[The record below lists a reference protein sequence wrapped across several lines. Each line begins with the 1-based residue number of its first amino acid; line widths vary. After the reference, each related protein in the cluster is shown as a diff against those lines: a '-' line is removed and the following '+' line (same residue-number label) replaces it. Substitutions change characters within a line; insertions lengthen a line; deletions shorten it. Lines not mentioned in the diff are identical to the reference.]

1 MLSFHIFS
9 ASSSSL
15 FIFSNISSK
24 WAWKENDKH
33 TFPKNAIIETD
44 SWIEST
50 LETKPSTQTY
60 GVVVMMTMMAMWSW
74 YQCYSE
80 KNFLF
85 YIALD
90 QINYHGWWQ
99 SLNFS
104 FRNAHYLLIKA
115 LRTNKTIQPLNQQFL
130 KQIRGNTV
138 LVLYATQAV
147 SNHMVTVQS
156 VSCIWIWELRM
167 LDSCNWPWQ
176 IPSTPRNNVLYKPQ
190 VNRIIEWSY

>member
-1 MLSFHIFS
+1 MFS

-15 FIFSNISSK
+15 FNFSNISSR

-33 TFPKNAIIETD
+33 TFPKNATIETG
-44 SWIEST
+44 SRIENT
-50 LETKPSTQTY
+50 LETKPYTNTWGGGGDDY
-60 GVVVMMTMMAMWSW
+60 DGNVVLMSMLFW
-74 YQCYSE
+74 

-85 YIALD
+85 YIAID

-99 SLNFS
+99 SPNFS
-104 FRNAHYLLIKA
+104 FCNAHYLLIKA

-130 KQIRGNTV
+130 KQIRGNIV

-147 SNHMVTVQS
+147 SKHMVTGQS
-156 VSCIWIWELRM
+156 VSCLQIWELRM

-176 IPSTPRNNVLYKPQ
+176 IPSTH
-190 VNRIIEWSY
+190 S